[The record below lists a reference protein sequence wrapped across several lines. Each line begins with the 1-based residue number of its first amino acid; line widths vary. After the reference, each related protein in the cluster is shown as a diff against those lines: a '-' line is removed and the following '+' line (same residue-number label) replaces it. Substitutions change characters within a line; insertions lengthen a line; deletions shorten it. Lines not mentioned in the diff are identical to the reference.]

1 MLCCFSNG
9 NHCISEDGN
18 LIIKKETNNLGE
30 FMDNMNMTIKN
41 EIDDEQLQAGLAVL
55 EEMGESFFT

>member
-1 MLCCFSNG
+1 
-9 NHCISEDGN
+9 
-18 LIIKKETNNLGE
+18 
-30 FMDNMNMTIKN
+30 MDNMNMTIKN